1 MDFVK
6 TLHSDIC
13 FIENVYWITDMT
25 YDQDTLNAHLEHKDM
40 GYGGLSADE
49 GTGIV
54 SSCD

>member
-25 YDQDTLNAHLEHKDM
+25 YDQDTLNADLEHKDM
-40 GYGGLSADE
+40 RYGGLSADE